1 MDKYRKNK
9 QEKAV
14 SQSHNATS
22 HCQFTYKN
30 INLLSLTV
38 AEKSITKNYSIDCM
52 ERKKKNKFTEEQ
64 IGQSRFSIPRYN
76 LLLFCTPNLN
86 FLSYTVVEISLT
98 KCREKE
104 KWINIWNNK

>member
-52 ERKKKNKFTEEQ
+52 ERKKKEQ
-64 IGQSRFSIPRYN
+64 IYVRTNR
-76 LLLFCTPNLN
+76 
-86 FLSYTVVEISLT
+86 T
-98 KCREKE
+98 KPVLYPT
-104 KWINIWNNK
+104 IQL